1 MEHFEQDKGR
11 VREKSVYLLHLDTP
25 RIIIIS
31 SVVIGVIVVS
41 FLLGMN
47 FIKKGDAEAV
57 TADNM
62 MVQEKSDFFQTN
74 NIPAPPSDDDS
85 LFSAEKNPV
94 NEKIPAKET
103 NTILAETESKVKP
116 DVFNSENINEI
127 ITPAVKETK
136 PAKKINVVSVEPSEK
151 KAVKKTVKRKK
162 QVSRVAI
169 RPVKKKHV
177 KKQQRV
183 VPVVAE
189 KKKHIKNGPHYAVQV
204 ASYDK
209 HSTAM
214 NEIDRLKKE
223 KYSAYISNTM
233 VGSTRFYRVRIGPVS
248 SKKNALSLLKEVNK
262 DSRYK
267 DSYMI
272 KE

>member
-1 MEHFEQDKGR
+1 ML
-11 VREKSVYLLHLDTP
+11 KSY
-25 RIIIIS
+25 
-31 SVVIGVIVVS
+31 
-41 FLLGMN
+41 
-47 FIKKGDAEAV
+47 FIDFNKKIMKKTAASKTAAAKSTSKSAAKKG
-57 TADNM
+57 TA
-62 MVQEKSDFFQTN
+62 
-74 NIPAPPSDDDS
+74 
-85 LFSAEKNPV
+85 
-94 NEKIPAKET
+94 
-103 NTILAETESKVKP
+103 
-116 DVFNSENINEI
+116 
-127 ITPAVKETK
+127 
-136 PAKKINVVSVEPSEK
+136 K